1 MRFRSTFLDRRG
13 YQALPAGEVNG
24 AEGGEAGASS
34 ESWYADLIGGG
45 PDVNPELSGSR
56 KFDVFDEMAMT
67 DPTIKALL
75 LFQALPTRSAVW
87 SLEPRVDEPVARA
100 IADFVAWNLGLEGE
114 LGEMDLSWSGALGL
128 TITAGLKHGPS
139 IEELIWD
146 DVRTWHDADGDPH
159 LVRPLARLAPRPART
174 IAKVSRTKGRVEWVS
189 QTIPGAR
196 PMPAEKVSYIV
207 FDPDETGR
215 WEGSSMLRP
224 AWAAW
229 RMKKALQIAAGIG
242 WDRYA
247 SGLPVIFHPDN
258 EDAETRAR
266 RIGEQIR
273 QHERAFVNFPSNGMG
288 PGGRPDSGWFLELV
302 NGAATLAD
310 PVPLLRW
317 FTEQESEAGL
327 AMFSRL
333 GSTDTG
339 SRAVGEVQ
347 IDPFYLS
354 VTAMANM
361 VARERERQVIR
372 RIVEVNFGL
381 EAAERFTPKLLVTR
395 IQARNV
401 EVIARAIS
409 YLSPAGFT
417 FTDRGAQDDVREML
431 GFGKLEDAAEVA
443 GITPEALR
451 AVLTDAGI
459 DQATLEE
466 IIGALP
472 ADVGIARNR
481 APGEGQGLLAP
492 APARRAL
499 PPARSNAQRDR
510 ELEAEREK
518 RESLEE
524 RLAELERRPSIV
536 VEAPP
541 PAPVIPPAAPI
552 PPAPVEVRFEA
563 GAFQIETHVEP
574 GEAPKPPTVIVEGR
588 QPTGATT
595 HRNDDGTV
603 TVRYSFSDE

>member
-1 MRFRSTFLDRRG
+1 MRLRSTFFDRRG
-13 YQALPAGEVNG
+13 YQALPAGDVG
-24 AEGGEAGASS
+24 APGAEAGASAD
-34 ESWYADLIGGG
+34 SWYSDLIGGG

-56 KFDVFDEMAMT
+56 KFDVFDEMATT

-75 LFQALPTRSAVW
+75 LFHALPARSAVW
-87 SLEPRVDEPVARA
+87 SLEPRFDDPVARA
-100 IADFVAWNLGLEGE
+100 IRDCVAWNVGLEGE
-114 LGEMDLSWSGALGL
+114 LGQMDLSWSGSLGL
-128 TITAGLKHGPS
+128 TITTGLKQGPA
-139 IEELIWD
+139 IEELSWG
-146 DVRTWHDADGDPH
+146 DVIEWRDADGDAH

-174 IAKVSRTKGRVEWVS
+174 IAKVSRSKGRVEWIS
-189 QTIPGAR
+189 QNLAGVK
-196 PMPAEKVSYIV
+196 PMPADKVSYIV

-247 SGLPVIFHPDN
+247 SGLPVVFHPDN
-258 EDAETRAR
+258 PDAEDRAR
-266 RIGEQIR
+266 KIGESIR

-288 PGGRPDSGWFLELV
+288 AGGRPDSAWFLELM

-354 VTAMANM
+354 VSAMANM

-381 EAAERFTPKLLVTR
+381 EAADLYTPKLLVTR

-401 EVIARAIS
+401 EVVARAIS
-409 YLSPAGFT
+409 YLAPAGFT

-431 GFGKLEDAAEVA
+431 GFGKLEDVAEVS
-443 GITPEALR
+443 GITVEALT
-451 AVLTDAGI
+451 AVLREQGLTADAVAAIVNG
-459 DQATLEE
+459 
-466 IIGALP
+466 LP
-472 ADVGIARNR
+472 PELGVARNR
-481 APGEGQGLLAP
+481 VEGGGLLP
-492 APARRAL
+492 APRRAL
-499 PPARSNAQRDR
+499 PPA
-510 ELEAEREK
+510 
-518 RESLEE
+518 
-524 RLAELERRPSIV
+524 
-536 VEAPP
+536 
-541 PAPVIPPAAPI
+541 
-552 PPAPVEVRFEA
+552 A
-563 GAFQIETHVEP
+563 G
-574 GEAPKPPTVIVEGR
+574 
-588 QPTGATT
+588 
-595 HRNDDGTV
+595 
-603 TVRYSFSDE
+603 